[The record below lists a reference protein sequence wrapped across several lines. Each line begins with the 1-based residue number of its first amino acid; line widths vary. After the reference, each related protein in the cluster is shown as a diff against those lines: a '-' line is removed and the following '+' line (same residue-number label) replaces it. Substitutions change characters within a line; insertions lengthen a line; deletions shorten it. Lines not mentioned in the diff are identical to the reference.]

1 MNTDCLLGLVL
12 QLSLGGL
19 LVVRSGDVGS
29 IDQIDGGIGQRRK
42 VFRGGV
48 EMGTEEKVK
57 ICVCWGYLLSN

>member
-1 MNTDCLLGLVL
+1 M
-12 QLSLGGL
+12 
-19 LVVRSGDVGS
+19 VRSGDVGS

>member
-57 ICVCWGYLLSN
+57 ICVCWGYLLRN